1 MRNCK
6 LDSYAVIAMLIFK
19 AYESIYFCYLSAKA
33 NIMVYK
39 YLVAVCFIL
48 LGLTTVQGQSDV
60 PDVTSTFAI
69 KNANVVVRPG
79 QVLEK
84 ATVIIKDGLIES
96 VGQNVTI
103 PFDAEIIEADSM
115 FVYSGFIAAISHT
128 GIPKAEEKK
137 GGPDRSIKRHNP
149 PNDAA
154 GITPE
159 KTVRPL
165 LNASDKSIK
174 SMRKLGF
181 TMAHVVPNGRMM
193 AGKGSIISL
202 SGESVDEL
210 LIQENMSLFG
220 SLLASQTR
228 VYPATTIGVMSKW
241 RQLYKQAELA
251 TQHEKKFKSNPSGI
265 KRPMFDEATKA
276 LYEVTNKSLPVF
288 FHAPKTLDMSR
299 ALVLQEELGFKMIAA
314 NTKQAYKLTNKLKA
328 KNIPVIISLSLPK
341 EDSSDNKEKADKKE
355 EVNEEMKALMEKAK
369 QVKAEYTAQA
379 AMLEKE
385 NIPFAIS
392 LIDVKTAD
400 IQKNLRRMIKSGL
413 SEDAALAALTTNPAK
428 LLGVSSMTGT
438 VERGKLANLIVTDTS
453 YFKENANIKYV
464 FVDGKKY
471 KQEIKEKKKKSGDP
485 DAVVDLSGSW
495 SVSIDAQG
503 MLISGNIEIQKDGE
517 SYSGTMTTDMDDE
530 ETELESIEV
539 DGSEV
544 TIKMT
549 ADVDGSQAPVLIEIV
564 VEEDDFEGDVNIANG
579 MMTAEITGSRTSTP
593 KH

>member
-1 MRNCK
+1 M
-6 LDSYAVIAMLIFK
+6 
-19 AYESIYFCYLSAKA
+19 
-33 NIMVYK
+33 YK

-48 LGLTTVQGQSDV
+48 LGLMTVQSQSDV

-115 FVYSGFIAAISHT
+115 FVYSGFIAAIAHT

-137 GGPDRSIKRHNP
+137 GGPDRSVKRHNP
-149 PNDAA
+149 PNDVA

-159 KTVRPL
+159 KTIRPL
-165 LNASDKSIK
+165 LNASDKSIQ
-174 SMRKLGF
+174 SMRNLGF
-181 TMAHVVPNGRMM
+181 AMAHVVPNGRMM

-210 LIQENMSLFG
+210 MIQENMSLFG
-220 SLLASQTR
+220 SLLASKGR

-251 TQHEKKFKSNPSGI
+251 AQHEKKFKSNPSGI

-276 LYEVTNKSLPVF
+276 LYEVTNNSLPVF
-288 FHAPKTLDMSR
+288 FHAPKTLDISR
-299 ALVLQEELGFKMIAA
+299 ALGLQEELGFRMIAA
-314 NTKQAYKLTNKLKA
+314 NAKQAYKLTNKLKA

-341 EDSSDNKEKADKKE
+341 DDSSDKKDKEEKKADKKE
-355 EVNEEMKALMEKAK
+355 EKKEEPSEEMKALMEKAK
-369 QVKAEYTAQA
+369 QSKAEYTAQA
-379 AMLEKE
+379 AALEKA
-385 NIPFAIS
+385 NIPFSIS
-392 LIDVKTAD
+392 LIDVKASD

-428 LLGVSSMTGT
+428 LLGVSSLTGT
-438 VERGKLANLIVTDTS
+438 VERGKMANLIVTDTS
-453 YFKENANIKYV
+453 YFKEKANIKYV

-471 KQEIKEKKKKSGDP
+471 KQEINEKKKKSGDP

-517 SYSGTMTTDMDDE
+517 SYTGTMTTDMDDE
-530 ETELESIEV
+530 ETELDSIEV

-549 ADVDGSQAPVLIEIV
+549 ADVDGSEAPVLIEIV